1 MAMFTMQVCGAWVW
15 VGGEAETETQVETER
30 LYMSLNIHEISTS
43 SIYLGYTVKP
53 ISLLGGN
60 KDAWSRK
67 TKAASRERRT
77 RRADKTHY
85 KASHAVG
92 SLEWAGGCDINTWF
106 ITTKL
111 EAGSSRAPEIRDG
124 QQQPDFPMK
133 AGSNPFKAGKS
144 PITELKL
151 FKCRDPLL
159 SSLAFCFNSIASGC
173 QHPFL

>member
-1 MAMFTMQVCGAWVW
+1 MEQKNKS
-15 VGGEAETETQVETER
+15 
-30 LYMSLNIHEISTS
+30 SL
-43 SIYLGYTVKP
+43 P
-53 ISLLGGN
+53 
-60 KDAWSRK
+60 RK
-67 TKAASRERRT
+67 AN

-133 AGSNPFKAGKS
+133 AGSKPVQGWK
-144 PITELKL
+144 ITNYRVE
-151 FKCRDPLL
+151 
-159 SSLAFCFNSIASGC
+159 AI
-173 QHPFL
+173 